1 MIVCP
6 CCKGKL
12 DKKKSSNKF
21 FLVCKNIN
29 CNLYRSKFPIL
40 RQRPVLIPFGF
51 EYCIFKKSNNFININ
66 LGSQKRIIDSK
77 KKKIR
82 AYLQNIFY
90 GRNIETLRNFER
102 LYQLFNY
109 KNKVLIIGGG
119 TIGSGM
125 EEFLNKCRHKE
136 ICFESIDV
144 YFSDN
149 LTAIADAHYLPY
161 KDKSFDAV
169 IIQAVLEHVI
179 NPQLVVKEIK
189 RVLVNKG
196 LVYAET
202 PFLQS
207 VHEGPFDFSRFT
219 HSGQRWLFREFE
231 EISSG
236 AHQGAFSSS
245 LFIFSYALSG
255 LFRNPKIAIL
265 IRLIFT
271 RLCAF
276 LDKLVFCKYNI
287 DIACGCYFLGQ
298 KKVNARKN
306 NYWIVDY
313 YKGSQLK

>member
-1 MIVCP
+1 M
-6 CCKGKL
+6 
-12 DKKKSSNKF
+12 
-21 FLVCKNIN
+21 
-29 CNLYRSKFPIL
+29 
-40 RQRPVLIPFGF
+40 
-51 EYCIFKKSNNFININ
+51 
-66 LGSQKRIIDSK
+66 
-77 KKKIR
+77 
-82 AYLQNIFY
+82 
-90 GRNIETLRNFER
+90 RNFDH
-102 LYQLFNY
+102 LYQLLNF

-125 EEFLNKCRHKE
+125 DKFLTACKLKE

-161 KDKSFDAV
+161 KDNSFDAV

-179 NPQLVVKEIK
+179 NPQRVVKEIH

-219 HSGQRWLFREFE
+219 HSGHRWLFREFE

-236 AHQGAFSSS
+236 AHQGAFSSA

-255 LFRNPKIAIL
+255 LFKNSTIAII
-265 IRLIFT
+265 IRLMFT
-271 RLCAF
+271 RFCAF
-276 LDKLVFCKYNI
+276 LDRLVFYKFNV
-287 DIACGCYFLGQ
+287 DIACGCYFLG
-298 KKVNARKN
+298 KKFNAKKN

-313 YKGSQLK
+313 YKGNQLK

>member
-1 MIVCP
+1 M
-6 CCKGKL
+6 
-12 DKKKSSNKF
+12 
-21 FLVCKNIN
+21 
-29 CNLYRSKFPIL
+29 
-40 RQRPVLIPFGF
+40 IPFGF

-90 GRNIETLRNFER
+90 GRNIETLRNFEH
-102 LYQLFNY
+102 LYQLLNY
-109 KNKVLIIGGG
+109 KNKVLIIEGG

-287 DIACGCYFLGQ
+287 DIACGYYFLGK